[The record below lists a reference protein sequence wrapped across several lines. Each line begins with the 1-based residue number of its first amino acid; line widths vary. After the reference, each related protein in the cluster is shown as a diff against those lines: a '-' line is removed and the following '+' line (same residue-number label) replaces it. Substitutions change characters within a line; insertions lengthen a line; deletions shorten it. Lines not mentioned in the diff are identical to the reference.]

1 MTSLTS
7 RTAALCAAVFSYV
20 CPAVLAADADPVLA
34 RRGSAEMTRSELD
47 ARLAEIPPDKVVGFL
62 SDPER
67 IDQIVSQVLLVEQ
80 LADEAIDAGLDAD
93 PRLARQLDLAR
104 KRILG
109 QLRLEQLR
117 AEAGRK
123 ADAAQ
128 LARERYLA
136 EKSRFTVAESRSAR
150 HILFATDKQS
160 EADALAAAEAARAR
174 LAAGESFEA
183 LARELSDDTG
193 SRDSGG
199 LIADIPRGRTDPA
212 FETALFGLV
221 KPGDRTAPVKSQ
233 FGYHLIEL
241 ESVQPER
248 QQTFEEVREALEAET
263 LAQVVDRQLKNHT
276 DQLQSLPIEADLE
289 KLDAIRT
296 RPPEA
301 AAQR

>member
-7 RTAALCAAVFSYV
+7 KTAALGAAVLFFV
-20 CPAVLAADADPVLA
+20 GPTLRAADADPVLA
-34 RRGSAEMTRSELD
+34 KRGTAEMTRSELD
-47 ARLAEIPPDKVVGFL
+47 ARLAEIPPDKLAGFL

-67 IDQIVSQVLLVEQ
+67 IDQVISQVLLVEQ
-80 LADEAIDAGLDAD
+80 LADEAVDAGLDKD
-93 PRLARQLDLAR
+93 PRVARQLDLAR

-117 AEAGRK
+117 AEAGRNV
-123 ADAAQ
+123 DAAQ
-128 LARERYLA
+128 IARERYLA
-136 EKSRFTVAESRSAR
+136 EKSRFVIAETRSAR
-150 HILFATDKQS
+150 HILFDTDKRS
-160 EADALAAAEAARAR
+160 EEEALAAAEAARVR

-193 SRDSGG
+193 SRDAGG

-212 FETALFGLV
+212 FETALFGLAQA
-221 KPGDRTAPVKSQ
+221 GDRTAPVKSR

-248 QQTFEEVREALEAET
+248 QQTFDEVRATLEAET
-263 LAQVVDRQLKNHT
+263 LAQQVERQLKNHT
-276 DQLQSLPIEADLE
+276 DQLQGLPIEADLE

-296 RPPEA
+296 RPPGTA
-301 AAQR
+301 AGQ